1 MPLNAVSTPLG
12 SILLYTVGITNNAT
26 YIKDYENWVVI
37 KWVAINLYHIFD
49 SLMMM
54 VCEEGMVM
62 IHTKNVLFDDKK
74 QPIEQ
79 NV

>member
-12 SILLYTVGITNNAT
+12 SILLYTLEMRNNAT
-26 YIKDYENWVVI
+26 YIKEYENWVVS
-37 KWVAINLYHIFD
+37 KRVAINWYHTLD

-54 VCEEGMVM
+54 VCEQGMVM
-62 IHTKNVLFDDKK
+62 IHTKNVLFGDKK